1 MHFTEVDK
9 YQLLVQ
15 LIYRNSSDNHFYH
28 MQSKVYFNIAGH
40 SEEAWLLLFL
50 YHEFLLGWGSNTY
63 FLIIFLS

>member
-40 SEEAWLLLFL
+40 SEDR
-50 YHEFLLGWGSNTY
+50 S
-63 FLIIFLS
+63 LIIIISVPWILVRVRLKHLFSDTF